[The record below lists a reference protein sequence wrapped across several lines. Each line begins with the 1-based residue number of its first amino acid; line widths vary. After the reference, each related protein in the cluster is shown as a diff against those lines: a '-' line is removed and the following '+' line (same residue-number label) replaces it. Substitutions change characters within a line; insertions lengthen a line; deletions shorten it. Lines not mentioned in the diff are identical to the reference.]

1 MGAVVQ
7 GVIRLALTLF
17 AGWGI
22 GKAADKVLPDKVP
35 YYPAEGISEG
45 LNPKKIVW
53 LIIVSAIAAMVIKFV
68 GKKLNIK
75 LLK

>member
-1 MGAVVQ
+1 MTAILQ
-7 GVIRLALTLF
+7 ALLKLALPIF

-35 YYPAEGISEG
+35 YYPPEGVSEN
-45 LNPKKIVW
+45 LTPKKLIW
-53 LIIVSAIAAMVIKFV
+53 LIILAAVAGIALKFI
-68 GKKLNIK
+68 GKKFNIK

>member
-1 MGAVVQ
+1 MGIIIQNVLK
-7 GVIRLALTLF
+7 LALTLF

-53 LIIVSAIAAMVIKFV
+53 LIVVSALAAFTLKYI
-68 GKKLNIK
+68 GRKLNIK

>member
-1 MGAVVQ
+1 MGTLVQ
-7 GVIRLALTLF
+7 SVLKLAITLF

-35 YYPAEGISEG
+35 YYPPEGVSEG
-45 LNPKKIVW
+45 MSPKKIVW
-53 LIIVSAIAAMVIKFV
+53 LIVLSAVAALVIKFAAR
-68 GKKLNIK
+68 KLNIK

>member
-1 MGAVVQ
+1 MGALVQ
-7 GVIRLALTLF
+7 QVLKMALTLF

-35 YYPAEGISEG
+35 YYPQEGVSEG
-45 LNPKKIVW
+45 MSPKKIVW
-53 LIIVSAIAAMVIKFV
+53 LIVLSVVAGVVIKFI
-68 GKKLNIK
+68 GRKMNIK

>member
-1 MGAVVQ
+1 MGAIVQ
-7 GVIRLALTLF
+7 TVLRMALTLF

-35 YYPAEGISEG
+35 YYPQEGVSEG
-45 LNPKKIVW
+45 MTPKKIVW
-53 LIIVSAIAAMVIKFV
+53 LIILSAVAGIVIKFV
-68 GKKLNIK
+68 GRKFNIK

>member
-1 MGAVVQ
+1 MGALVQ
-7 GVIRLALTLF
+7 GALRLALTLF

-35 YYPAEGISEG
+35 YYPAEGVSEG
-45 LNPKKIVW
+45 LTPKKIVW
-53 LIIVSAIAAMVIKFV
+53 LIVLSAVAAFVIKFI
-68 GKKLNIK
+68 GRKLNIK